1 MDEVEIVY
9 GTVPEFVTDEDD
21 AVGNWFDGAF
31 AEDEEDAGEYDIVA
45 DDGEEHIEYD
55 EADYEPDETIP
66 DEPPEPEELAE

>member
-21 AVGNWFDGAF
+21 AVGNWFDGAV
-31 AEDEEDAGEYDIVA
+31 AEDAEDAGECDIVA

-55 EADYEPDETIP
+55 EADYDPDDTIP

>member
-1 MDEVEIVY
+1 MDDAEIIYGDVPGFVQEVEL
-9 GTVPEFVTDEDD
+9 D
-21 AVGNWFDGAF
+21 VGNWYDGAV
-31 AEDEEDAGEYDIVA
+31 ADDAEDAGEYDIVA